1 MRLLKWPHK
10 RGSTCNH
17 ECLKRIVC
25 VSFYWFVWCVIF
37 SSNTQ
42 PMTCPLQVLM
52 KANPTKATST
62 ATSIAVSKPAQWIPS
77 PKIIPSVDQQSHTWD
92 DSEIVIHRMFTHI
105 VTYYI
110 NCSRIWDTMS
120 FGNGR
125 PTVVPCK
132 KKQLIFEWTIHC
144 FFVVNKTSSS
154 YISYLNVHPTLQVSK
169 YQCYLV

>member
-1 MRLLKWPHK
+1 
-10 RGSTCNH
+10 
-17 ECLKRIVC
+17 
-25 VSFYWFVWCVIF
+25 
-37 SSNTQ
+37 
-42 PMTCPLQVLM
+42 MTCPLQVLM

-62 ATSIAVSKPAQWIPS
+62 ATSISVSKPAPWAHIPS
-77 PKIIPSVDQQSHTWD
+77 PRIIPSVDQQSHTRD

-120 FGNGR
+120 FGNGQ
-125 PTVVPCK
+125 PTVVPCN

-154 YISYLNVHPTLQVSK
+154 YMSYLNVHLCK
-169 YQCYLV
+169 YQSIKATWCKYG